1 MFVGSIPIT
10 RSLVVP
16 PLIIMEEA
24 EVPTEHLHEEIHHQ
38 AHNGER
44 WILGVAFSSALLASL
59 AAVASMSSGH
69 FSTEAMVSQ
78 IEFANQWSY
87 FQSKSIKEAQLKS
100 KMELL
105 EALGKPATDADKAK
119 AAEYQRDKAEI
130 QTKAEELQKEAKHF
144 LHTHHFLA
152 RSVTLFQIAIA
163 VGAISALTRR
173 KAFWFVSLG
182 FGVIGVVLAV
192 QSLLS
197 I

>member
-1 MFVGSIPIT
+1 
-10 RSLVVP
+10 
-16 PLIIMEEA
+16 MEA
-24 EVPTEHLHEEIHHQ
+24 PEVPTEHLHEEIHHGVSQ
-38 AHNGER
+38 HGER
-44 WILGVAFSSALLASL
+44 WTLGVALSSALLASF
-59 AAVASMSSGH
+59 AAVASMSAGH
-69 FSTEAMVSQ
+69 YATEAMTCQ
-78 IEFANQWSY
+78 IESANQWSY